1 MTNNMFAQYLQPNL
15 SPESVEKSPTRN
27 GYGDGLLE
35 AGKRDEHVV
44 ALCCDLTGSTRTN
57 KFADEFPDRFV
68 QVGVAEQ
75 NLASVGS
82 GMAAMGKVPFI
93 ASYAVFSPGRN
104 WEQIRTTI
112 AYNDANVKIVGAHAG
127 VSVGPDGA
135 THQALEDI
143 AIMRALPNM
152 IVIAPAD
159 EHEARKATLAAAKH
173 VGPVYFRL
181 GRSATPIV
189 TTPDT
194 PFEIGKALK
203 VFSRD
208 EALERKVGIV
218 STGSLL
224 FNSLM
229 AAEELQKNGV
239 GASVLHM
246 ATIKPLDEEALLAFA
261 QEHDALVTVEE
272 HQVTG
277 GLGGAVAEFLSGSHP
292 TKISRVGVQDAYG
305 QSGEPDE
312 LLEHYGMGI
321 HSIVDAAR
329 KLLE

>member
-1 MTNNMFAQYLQPNL
+1 MFAPHLQPNL

-35 AGKRDEHVV
+35 AGKRDENVV

-57 KFADEFPDRFV
+57 VFADEFPNRFV
-68 QVGVAEQ
+68 QAGVAEQ

-135 THQALEDI
+135 THQAIEDI

-181 GRSATPIV
+181 GRSATPVV

-203 VFSRD
+203 VYSRD
-208 EALERKVGIV
+208 ETLERKVGIV

-224 FNSLM
+224 FNALM

-261 QEHDALVTVEE
+261 QEHGALVTVEE

-277 GLGGAVAEFLSGSHP
+277 GLGGAVAEFLSETHP
-292 TKISRVGVQDAYG
+292 TKISRVGVHDAYG

-321 HSIVDAAR
+321 HSIVDAGR
-329 KLLE
+329 TLLE